1 MDISMDKAKALLDR
15 GIAEAQ
21 ELIKNPDGIDGLLVQ
36 LENKLKEVPAIG
48 DTLSDLPAMIGMIK
62 GYITREYSAVSP
74 KVIAVLV
81 GAVIYLVKKKD
92 IIPDNIPVVGI
103 ADDLAVLG
111 LALNL
116 CKAELAAY
124 KEFRDGAKPAEP
136 ALLEGPSETQ
146 PAEEPEAVQESGKY
160 VCTVCGYVYDPAEHD
175 GIAFADLPE
184 GWKCPRCKQSK
195 DKFDKA

>member
-92 IIPDNIPVVGI
+92 IIQQ
-103 ADDLAVLG
+103 LM
-111 LALNL
+111 
-116 CKAELAAY
+116 KLAAI
-124 KEFRDGAKPAEP
+124 
-136 ALLEGPSETQ
+136 
-146 PAEEPEAVQESGKY
+146 VQTGLF
-160 VCTVCGYVYDPAEHD
+160 V
-175 GIAFADLPE
+175 
-184 GWKCPRCKQSK
+184 
-195 DKFDKA
+195 